1 MECCFCQKEIEPLL
15 DHNFE
20 VVKLPNGKPA
30 WDKGYSA
37 EPLVEN
43 GRCCM
48 HCNDHRVLPA
58 RIRNSFAKQILTGA
72 LPPITKAKRETK
84 CQKIHLEKL
93 ETSLNHTPYIKMIR
107 VGNGEYLK
115 PTSIRTLKR
124 KIHMLDG
131 LLPPHRL
138 LCLTASLSMEIL
150 IVKTY

>member
-1 MECCFCQKEIEPLL
+1 MQSSCTLYVHYDKVITKLLQGVITTTKEHFMECCFCQKEIEPLL

-58 RIRNSFAKQILTGA
+58 RIRNSFAK
-72 LPPITKAKRETK
+72 
-84 CQKIHLEKL
+84 
-93 ETSLNHTPYIKMIR
+93 
-107 VGNGEYLK
+107 
-115 PTSIRTLKR
+115 
-124 KIHMLDG
+124 
-131 LLPPHRL
+131 
-138 LCLTASLSMEIL
+138 
-150 IVKTY
+150 